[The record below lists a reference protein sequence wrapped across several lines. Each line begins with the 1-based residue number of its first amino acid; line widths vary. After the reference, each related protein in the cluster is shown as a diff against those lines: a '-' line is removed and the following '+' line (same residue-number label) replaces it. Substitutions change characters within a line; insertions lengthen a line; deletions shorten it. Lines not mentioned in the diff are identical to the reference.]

1 MQIIFTW
8 VYPGTSRRAPE
19 RAGRE
24 RGRAM
29 VSDKRST
36 DNLIARLKAE
46 GRRLTPQR
54 KTIVEVF
61 AESGRHL
68 SAQDVYDIVKE
79 SHPGMGLTTVYRTL
93 ELLTR
98 DKILRRVDFDS
109 GPSRYELND
118 PGDHHHHL
126 VCSGCGEVVEFHGCD
141 LADLE
146 AHLAEQCGFKV
157 HGHWLEMF
165 GLCAGCQ
172 RKTPAADRSA
182 SADEREEEQLAGPPE
197 TPLENRPD
205 MSPKKGR

>member
-1 MQIIFTW
+1 MALAHANHFHLDS
-8 VYPGTSRRAPE
+8 PGQAAEPAR
-19 RAGRE
+19 RE

-29 VSDKRST
+29 VSGKHSADKHSV

-79 SHPGMGLTTVYRTL
+79 LHPGMGLTTVYRTL

-98 DKILRRVDFDS
+98 DRILRRVDFDS

-118 PGDHHHHL
+118 PNDHHHHL

-157 HGHWLEMF
+157 QGHWLEMF
-165 GLCAGCQ
+165 GLCASCQ
-172 RKTPAADRSA
+172 RKGAEAGRSA
-182 SADEREEEQLAGPPE
+182 PVGKSPE
-197 TPLENRPD
+197 TPSE
-205 MSPKKGR
+205 KGR